1 MSNKLH
7 FHTLKIPPNFAANNN
22 EYKDMKQL
30 LALLFLFF
38 GLSEASGQQRVY
50 SLKECVEIGIRNNI
64 SLKNSRLSILKGK
77 TTLTQSRSKLLPVL
91 SADFQMVDYLMKPAN
106 VTTGTLLGTDFPD
119 EPTWQKIQSMQ
130 YTMTASIK
138 LGVPLYNQT
147 LLSAIKVAR
156 TMQELNKLSYEKA
169 VEDLTVQICNVY
181 YLAQASLEL
190 QSLLDEN
197 IHRMKELCAITEEL
211 YKGGV
216 VLEIDLTRIQIN
228 LKGLVAQHDQ
238 YATLYEQQLNL
249 LRYLLDLSPETPMGV
264 SRMPQ
269 EISLLQAEGVSSSL
283 PELKLLSTKQELT
296 KRQAR
301 AVRAGYIPSV
311 SLSGQLGA
319 VGYQEKFKH
328 FFHTSGETH
337 NWFGNTYLAL
347 SVHIPIFDGN
357 DKKLKI
363 RQYEYDKQQ
372 AENAFNLQRKQLDK
386 EYADASRQLQHNL
399 EVYDTQKDSYRQAQD
414 VYAVTEE
421 KYKEGVASMTE
432 LLQDEMRLRN
442 AQSACVQGHCQCNIA
457 QLALMKLSGNLDRL
471 TQ

>member
-1 MSNKLH
+1 
-7 FHTLKIPPNFAANNN
+7 
-22 EYKDMKQL
+22 MKQL
-30 LALLFLFF
+30 LALLLLFF

-77 TTLTQSRSKLLPVL
+77 TTLTQSRSRLLPVL

-130 YTMTASIK
+130 YTMTAGIK

-216 VLEIDLTRIQIN
+216 VLEIDLTRVQIN

-238 YATLYEQQLNL
+238 YATLYEQ
-249 LRYLLDLSPETPMGV
+249 
-264 SRMPQ
+264 
-269 EISLLQAEGVSSSL
+269 
-283 PELKLLSTKQELT
+283 
-296 KRQAR
+296 
-301 AVRAGYIPSV
+301 
-311 SLSGQLGA
+311 
-319 VGYQEKFKH
+319 
-328 FFHTSGETH
+328 
-337 NWFGNTYLAL
+337 
-347 SVHIPIFDGN
+347 
-357 DKKLKI
+357 
-363 RQYEYDKQQ
+363 
-372 AENAFNLQRKQLDK
+372 
-386 EYADASRQLQHNL
+386 
-399 EVYDTQKDSYRQAQD
+399 
-414 VYAVTEE
+414 
-421 KYKEGVASMTE
+421 
-432 LLQDEMRLRN
+432 
-442 AQSACVQGHCQCNIA
+442 
-457 QLALMKLSGNLDRL
+457 
-471 TQ
+471 